1 MSAYAPL
8 ILVGAAVAGVS
19 HAAHSESGQVPAEVD
34 VVIIG
39 AGWSGMSA
47 ADYLARAGDN
57 VSFVVLESSNRTGG
71 RSHATSF
78 GDPAVWRGVVERGS
92 NWISGVAPEGAIYG
106 GAAGARHHMKKMLP
120 VNPVY
125 VQAQKINFSLARI
138 PGAADNNMS
147 LYEAI
152 YTPDG
157 NINGD
162 PDRRIRNNANKAL
175 DCMNT
180 SRVQDK
186 AKAYA
191 TVRKG
196 LQKCG
201 WEPET
206 AVRSILLST
215 HSCLPIS
222 KRLLCSLFVRRSGRW
237 TGQ

>member
-1 MSAYAPL
+1 MKTSALATFAVFSLALGVRAAASRRVEQQAP
-8 ILVGAAVAGVS
+8 
-19 HAAHSESGQVPAEVD
+19 HEVD

-47 ADYLARAGDN
+47 ADYLERAGN

-92 NWISGVAPEGAIYG
+92 NWISGVAPLGSVDG
-106 GAAGARHHMKKMLP
+106 GAAGARRHMKKMLP

-125 VQAQKINFSLARI
+125 VQAQKINLSLARI

-157 NINGD
+157 NVNGD
-162 PDRRIRNNANKAL
+162 PDRKIRKHANEAL
-175 DCMNT
+175 DCLNT
-180 SRVQDK
+180 SRIQDK

-191 TVRKG
+191 TVRDG
-196 LQKCG
+196 LLECG
-201 WEPET
+201 WKPET
-206 AVRSILLST
+206 PVRGT
-215 HSCLPIS
+215 LPPS
-222 KRLLCSLFVRRSGRW
+222 ASAPKCFRV
-237 TGQ
+237 